1 MLSNQ
6 SPTSFREIPSG
17 YCNRNHLL
25 AAVINSNTIMSSQNI
40 LLDSDIRD
48 WVVLPL
54 FVIMVSAGLLR
65 VYVSMMLKPN
75 PKNQEKIMQRGQS
88 TVFATSTLKSGAI
101 HFLSSSKLESRKLAY
116 PEILKDQAGWCE
128 TYLEEREKRKE
139 ENPADDDDDLV
150 NPLAAMDGMKGGMVG
165 MVQNMV
171 MMQGIQF
178 FFSGFILLKVPFGL
192 TMGFKNMF
200 QRGMEGLVNLD
211 TSYVS
216 SISLYFLFM
225 YGLRAFFRLV
235 MGTPSLEQ
243 QETQKMWAKLGKNA
257 GPTNPNAPKED
268 AQINALNVEA
278 DNLEMVLPKQ
288 FKSNLDQVE
297 KRLLKNK
304 YPKKKAKL
312 GKDDFLLS
320 QTGGKKLKK
329 K

>member
-1 MLSNQ
+1 
-6 SPTSFREIPSG
+6 
-17 YCNRNHLL
+17 
-25 AAVINSNTIMSSQNI
+25 MSSQNI

-65 VYVSMMLKPN
+65 VHVGMLLKPD
-75 PKNQEKIMQRGQS
+75 PKNQEKVMQRSQAS
-88 TVFATSTLKSGAI
+88 VRATSTLKTGAI

-116 PEILKDQAGWCE
+116 PEILKDQAEWCE
-128 TYLEEREKRKE
+128 TYLEEKERKKE
-139 ENPADDDDDLV
+139 ENPAEDDDDLP

-178 FFSGFILLKVPFGL
+178 FFSGFILLKVPFSL
-192 TMGFKNMF
+192 TMGFKQMF
-200 QRGMEGLVNLD
+200 QKGMEGLVNLD

-235 MGTPSLEQ
+235 MGTPTLEFM
-243 QETQKMWAKLGKNA
+243 ETQKIWAKLGKKT

-268 AQINALNVEA
+268 AQIKALNTEA
-278 DNLEMVLPKQ
+278 DNLEMILPKQ
-288 FKSNLDQVE
+288 FKSNLDSVE

-320 QTGGKKLKK
+320 QTSGKKLKK

>member
-1 MLSNQ
+1 
-6 SPTSFREIPSG
+6 
-17 YCNRNHLL
+17 
-25 AAVINSNTIMSSQNI
+25 MSSQNI

-54 FVIMVSAGLLR
+54 FVIMVTAGLLR
-65 VYVSMMLKPN
+65 VHVGMLLKPS
-75 PKNQEKIMQRGQS
+75 PKNLEKISQRTQS
-88 TVFATSTLKSGAI
+88 SVRATSALKTGAI

-116 PEILKDQAGWCE
+116 PEILKDQAEWCG
-128 TYLEEREKRKE
+128 TYMEDREREKE
-139 ENPADDDDDLV
+139 ENPSDDDDDMP

-178 FFSGFILLKVPFGL
+178 FFSGFILLKVPFSL
-192 TMGFKNMF
+192 TMGFKQMF

-235 MGTPSLEQ
+235 MGTPTLET
-243 QETQKMWAKLGKNA
+243 QEIQKMWMKLGKKT
-257 GPTNPNAPKED
+257 GGGNPNAPKED
-268 AQINALNVEA
+268 AQIKALNSEA
-278 DNLEMVLPKQ
+278 DNLEMILPKQ

-304 YPKKKAKL
+304 YPKKNTKL
-312 GKDDFLLS
+312 GRDDFLLH
-320 QTGGKKLKK
+320 QTAGKKSKK
-329 K
+329 H

>member
-1 MLSNQ
+1 
-6 SPTSFREIPSG
+6 
-17 YCNRNHLL
+17 
-25 AAVINSNTIMSSQNI
+25 MSSQNI

-65 VYVSMMLKPN
+65 VHVGTLLKPD
-75 PKNQEKIMQRGQS
+75 PKNQSKIEQRTQS
-88 TVFATSTLKSGAI
+88 SVRATSALKTGAI

-116 PEILKDQAGWCE
+116 PEILKDQADWCE
-128 TYLEEREKRKE
+128 TYMEEREREKE
-139 ENPADDDDDLV
+139 ENPSDDDDDMP

-178 FFSGFILLKVPFGL
+178 FFSGFILLKVPFSL
-192 TMGFKNMF
+192 TMGFKQMF
-200 QRGMEGLVNLD
+200 QRGLDGLSNLD

-235 MGTPSLEQ
+235 IGAPSLET
-243 QETQKMWAKLGKNA
+243 QETQKMWMKLGKKA
-257 GPTNPNAPKED
+257 GPANPNGPKED
-268 AQINALNVEA
+268 AHIKILNTEA
-278 DNLEMVLPKQ
+278 DNLEMILPKQ

-304 YPKKKAKL
+304 YPKKKTKL
-312 GKDDFLLS
+312 GKDDFLLH
-320 QTGGKKLKK
+320 QTSGKKSKK
-329 K
+329 N

>member
-1 MLSNQ
+1 
-6 SPTSFREIPSG
+6 
-17 YCNRNHLL
+17 
-25 AAVINSNTIMSSQNI
+25 MSSQNI

-54 FVIMVSAGLLR
+54 FVIMVAAGLLR
-65 VYVSMMLKPN
+65 VQVGMLLKPG
-75 PKNQEKIMQRGQS
+75 PKNQEKISQRTQS
-88 TVFATSTLKSGAI
+88 SVRATSTLKTGAI

-116 PEILKDQAGWCE
+116 PEILKDQAEWCE
-128 TYLEEREKRKE
+128 SYMEEREREKE
-139 ENPADDDDDLV
+139 ENPSDDDDDMP

-178 FFSGFILLKVPFGL
+178 FFSGFILLKVPFSL
-192 TMGFKNMF
+192 TMGFKQMF

-235 MGTPSLEQ
+235 MGTPTLET
-243 QETQKMWAKLGKNA
+243 QETQKVWVKLGKKA
-257 GPTNPNAPKED
+257 GGGNPNAPKED
-268 AQINALNVEA
+268 AQIKALNMEA
-278 DNLEMVLPKQ
+278 ENLEMVLPKQ

-304 YPKKKAKL
+304 YPKKNTKL
-312 GKDDFLLS
+312 GKDDFLL
-320 QTGGKKLKK
+320 QTAGKKSKK
-329 K
+329 N

>member
-1 MLSNQ
+1 
-6 SPTSFREIPSG
+6 
-17 YCNRNHLL
+17 
-25 AAVINSNTIMSSQNI
+25 MSSQNI

-54 FVIMVSAGLLR
+54 FVIMVTAGLLR
-65 VYVSMMLKPN
+65 VHVGMLLKPS
-75 PKNQEKIMQRGQS
+75 PKNLEKISQRTQS
-88 TVFATSTLKSGAI
+88 SVRATSALKTGAI

-116 PEILKDQAGWCE
+116 PEILKDQAEWCG
-128 TYLEEREKRKE
+128 TYMEDREREKE
-139 ENPADDDDDLV
+139 ENPSDGDDDMP

-178 FFSGFILLKVPFGL
+178 FFSGFILLKVPFSL
-192 TMGFKNMF
+192 TMGFKQMF

-235 MGTPSLEQ
+235 MGTPTLET
-243 QETQKMWAKLGKNA
+243 QETQKMWMKLGKKV
-257 GPTNPNAPKED
+257 GGNPNAPKED
-268 AQINALNVEA
+268 AQIKALNTEA
-278 DNLEMVLPKQ
+278 DNLEMILPKQ
-288 FKSNLDQVE
+288 FKSILDQVE

-304 YPKKKAKL
+304 YPKKKTKL
-312 GKDDFLLS
+312 GKDDFLLH
-320 QTGGKKLKK
+320 QTAGKKSKK
-329 K
+329 N

>member
-1 MLSNQ
+1 
-6 SPTSFREIPSG
+6 
-17 YCNRNHLL
+17 
-25 AAVINSNTIMSSQNI
+25 MSSQNI

-65 VYVSMMLKPN
+65 YHVGLLLKPG
-75 PKNQEKIMQRGQS
+75 PKNQQKIMQRTQS
-88 TVFATSTLKSGAI
+88 SVRATSTLKTGAI

-116 PEILKDQAGWCE
+116 PEILKDQAEWAE
-128 TYLEEREKRKE
+128 TYMEERERRRE
-139 ENPADDDDDLV
+139 ENPSDDDDDTP

-178 FFSGFILLKVPFGL
+178 CFSGFILLKVPFSL
-192 TMGFKNMF
+192 TMGFKQMF
-200 QRGMEGLVNLD
+200 QKGMEGLANLD

-235 MGTPSLEQ
+235 MGMPSLEQ
-243 QETQKMWAKLGKNA
+243 QETQKMWAKLGKKT
-257 GPTNPNAPKED
+257 GPVNPNGPKED
-268 AQINALNVEA
+268 AQIKALNTEA
-278 DNLEMVLPKQ
+278 DNLEMILPKQ
-288 FKSNLDQVE
+288 FKSNLDSVE

>member
-1 MLSNQ
+1 
-6 SPTSFREIPSG
+6 
-17 YCNRNHLL
+17 
-25 AAVINSNTIMSSQNI
+25 MSSQNI

-65 VYVSMMLKPN
+65 VHVGMLLKPD
-75 PKNQEKIMQRGQS
+75 PKKQEKIEQRFQS
-88 TVFATSTLKSGAI
+88 SVRATSTLKTGAI
-101 HFLSSSKLESRKLAY
+101 HFLSTSKLESRKLAY
-116 PEILKDQAGWCE
+116 PEILKDQADWCE
-128 TYLEEREKRKE
+128 TYMEERKREKE
-139 ENPADDDDDLV
+139 ENPSDDDTDMP

-178 FFSGFILLKVPFGL
+178 FFSGFILLKVPFSL
-192 TMGFKNMF
+192 TMGFKQMF
-200 QRGMEGLVNLD
+200 QRGLEGLANLD

-225 YGLRAFFRLV
+225 YGLRAFFRL
-235 MGTPSLEQ
+235 MIGTPTLET
-243 QETQKMWAKLGKNA
+243 QETQMMWMKLGKKA
-257 GPTNPNAPKED
+257 GAANPNAPKED
-268 AQINALNVEA
+268 AHIKALNTEA
-278 DNLEMVLPKQ
+278 DNLEMILPKQ

-312 GKDDFLLS
+312 GKDDFLLH
-320 QTGGKKLKK
+320 QTTGKKSKK
-329 K
+329 N

>member
-1 MLSNQ
+1 
-6 SPTSFREIPSG
+6 
-17 YCNRNHLL
+17 
-25 AAVINSNTIMSSQNI
+25 MSSQNI

-54 FVIMVSAGLLR
+54 FVIMVAAGLLR
-65 VYVSMMLKPN
+65 VHVGLLLKPG
-75 PKNQEKIMQRGQS
+75 PKSQDKILQRTQS
-88 TVFATSTLKSGAI
+88 SVQATSTLKTGAI
-101 HFLSSSKLESRKLAY
+101 HFLSSAKLEPRKLAY
-116 PEILKDQAGWCE
+116 PEILKDQAEWCE
-128 TYLEEREKRKE
+128 IYLEEREKE
-139 ENPADDDDDLV
+139 SAADDDDDLP

-178 FFSGFILLKVPFGL
+178 FFSGFILLKVPFSL
-192 TMGFKNMF
+192 TMGFKQMF

-243 QETQKMWAKLGKNA
+243 QETIKMWMKLGKKS
-257 GPTNPNAPKED
+257 GPGNPNAPKED
-268 AQINALNVEA
+268 AQIKALNTEA
-278 DNLEMVLPKQ
+278 DNLEMILPKQ
-288 FKSNLDQVE
+288 FKSNIDQVE

-312 GKDDFLLS
+312 GKGDFLLN
-320 QTGGKKLKK
+320 QTAGKKAKK
-329 K
+329 N

>member
-1 MLSNQ
+1 
-6 SPTSFREIPSG
+6 
-17 YCNRNHLL
+17 
-25 AAVINSNTIMSSQNI
+25 MSSQNI
-40 LLDSDIRD
+40 LLDSNIRD

-65 VYVSMMLKPN
+65 VHVGMLLRPD
-75 PKNQEKIMQRGQS
+75 PKNQERIEQRTQS
-88 TVFATSTLKSGAI
+88 SVRAISALKTGAI
-101 HFLSSSKLESRKLAY
+101 HFLSTSKLESRKLAY
-116 PEILKDQAGWCE
+116 PEILKDQADWCE
-128 TYLEEREKRKE
+128 MYMEQKAREKE
-139 ENPADDDDDLV
+139 ENPSNDDDDMP

-178 FFSGFILLKVPFGL
+178 FFSGFILLKVPFSL
-192 TMGFKNMF
+192 TMGFKQMF
-200 QRGMEGLVNLD
+200 QRGLDGLANLD

-235 MGTPSLEQ
+235 IGTPPLET
-243 QETQKMWAKLGKNA
+243 QETQKMWMKLGKKA
-257 GPTNPNAPKED
+257 GPSNPNAPKED
-268 AQINALNVEA
+268 AHIKALNTEA
-278 DNLEMVLPKQ
+278 DNLEMILPKQ

-312 GKDDFLLS
+312 GKDDFLLH
-320 QTGGKKLKK
+320 QTTGKKSKK
-329 K
+329 N

>member
-1 MLSNQ
+1 MN
-6 SPTSFREIPSG
+6 
-17 YCNRNHLL
+17 
-25 AAVINSNTIMSSQNI
+25 SQNI

-65 VYVSMMLKPN
+65 VHVGMLLKPD
-75 PKNQEKIMQRGQS
+75 PKNQAKIEQRTQS
-88 TVFATSTLKSGAI
+88 SVRATSTLKTGAI
-101 HFLSSSKLESRKLAY
+101 NFLSASKLEARKLAY
-116 PEILKDQAGWCE
+116 PEILKDQAEWCE
-128 TYLEEREKRKE
+128 SYMEEREREKE
-139 ENPADDDDDLV
+139 ENPSDDDDDMP

-178 FFSGFILLKVPFGL
+178 FFSGFILLKVPFSL
-192 TMGFKNMF
+192 TMGFKQMF
-200 QRGMEGLVNLD
+200 QRGLGGLENLD

-235 MGTPSLEQ
+235 IGTPTLEA
-243 QETQKMWAKLGKNA
+243 QESQRMWMKLGKKG

-268 AQINALNVEA
+268 AQIKALNAEA
-278 DNLEMVLPKQ
+278 DNLEMTLPKQ

-312 GKDDFLLS
+312 GKDDFLLH
-320 QTGGKKLKK
+320 KKSKK
-329 K
+329 N

>member
-1 MLSNQ
+1 
-6 SPTSFREIPSG
+6 
-17 YCNRNHLL
+17 
-25 AAVINSNTIMSSQNI
+25 MSSQNI

-54 FVIMVSAGLLR
+54 FVIMVAAGLLR
-65 VYVSMMLKPN
+65 VHVSMMLKPS
-75 PKNQEKIMQRGQS
+75 PKPQEKITQRMQSSVR
-88 TVFATSTLKSGAI
+88 ATSTLKTGAI

-116 PEILKDQAGWCE
+116 PEILKDQADWCE
-128 TYLEEREKRKE
+128 EYMEERERKRE
-139 ENPADDDDDLV
+139 ENPSDDDDDMP

-178 FFSGFILLKVPFGL
+178 FFSGFILLKVPFSL
-192 TMGFKNMF
+192 TMGFKQMF

-235 MGTPSLEQ
+235 MGAPTLET
-243 QETQKMWAKLGKNA
+243 QETQKMLMKLGKKA
-257 GPTNPNAPKED
+257 GPGNPNAPKED
-268 AQINALNVEA
+268 AQIKALNNEA
-278 DNLEMVLPKQ
+278 DNLEMILPKQ

-304 YPKKKAKL
+304 YPKKKTKL
-312 GKDDFLLS
+312 GKDDFLLH
-320 QTGGKKLKK
+320 QTVGKKKRN
-329 K
+329 